1 MVRGARAALW
11 EAGRRSEKMTGTEK
25 EACEPSVVIGQRP
38 AGVGPE
44 TDPQGIPEG

>member
-1 MVRGARAALW
+1 MAALL
-11 EAGRRSEKMTGTEK
+11 EAGHHSEKMTVTEK
-25 EACEPSVVIGQRP
+25 EVCEPSAVIGQRL